1 MENFENDR
9 IDELLAKYFADE
21 ATPPEQRA
29 VEEWIEE
36 DASNRHYFNH
46 FKWIWEGSDE
56 LVQANTPDTHKAWQR
71 FLRHAK
77 KEDARK
83 AGKWN
88 WRNIAAALLLMM
100 GAATITYFIVNSDS
114 ASANMLAFT
123 THDEVKVDTLPDGS
137 IATLNKHSQLTYPS
151 RFKSKERKVTLKGE
165 AFFAVTPSKEKPFV
179 IEINDVSIKVI
190 GTSFNVRSDNGQTE
204 VIVETGIVQVTKNNN
219 TVELKA
225 GERALL
231 LVTDS
236 AVAEKKVVSS
246 DKLYNYYISR
256 TFICDNTPLWKL
268 VEKLNEAYNVTIT
281 IEGKGIKALPL
292 SVTFDEE
299 SLDVIL
305 KVISQTLGVQ
315 VAQEGDTIRIY

>member
-29 VEEWIEE
+29 VEEWVGE
-36 DASNRHYFNH
+36 DTANRHYFDH
-46 FKWIWEGSDE
+46 FKLIWEGGDE
-56 LVQANTPDTHKAWQR
+56 VVEVNTPDTHKAWQR

-88 WRNIAAALLLMM
+88 WRNIAAAILLMT
-100 GAATITYFIVNSDS
+100 GVAAITYYIVNNEGP
-114 ASANMLAFT
+114 AANMLAFT
-123 THDEVKVDTLPDGS
+123 THDEVKADTLPDGS
-137 IATLNKHSQLTYPS
+137 IATLNKHSQITYPS
-151 RFKSKERKVTLKGE
+151 RFKSKERKVILKGE
-165 AFFAVTPSKEKPFV
+165 AFFAVTPGRENPFV

-190 GTSFNVRSDNGQTE
+190 GTSFNVRSDKGETE
-204 VIVETGIVQVTKNNN
+204 VIVETGIVQVTRHNS

-225 GERALL
+225 GERVLL
-231 LVTDS
+231 LPADSTVT
-236 AVAEKKVVSS
+236 EKKVVSG

-281 IEGKGIKALPL
+281 IDGKGTAALPL

-305 KVISQTLGVQ
+305 KIISQTLGVR
-315 VAQEGDTIRIY
+315 VAQDGDTIRIY